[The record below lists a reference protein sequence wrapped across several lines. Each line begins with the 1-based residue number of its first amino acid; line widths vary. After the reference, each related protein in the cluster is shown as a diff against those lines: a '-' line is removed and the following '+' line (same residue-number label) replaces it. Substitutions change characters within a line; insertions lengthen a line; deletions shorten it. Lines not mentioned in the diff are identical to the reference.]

1 MKCCTRGSASSGTSR
16 RCRVTQEALRAGDRA
31 WSKVLMDWGAW
42 QREGLTQHENWWPA
56 LYADACRR
64 LGWTHDPRVA
74 SFDTSY
80 AEQRA
85 DLKSV
90 SHSG

>member
-1 MKCCTRGSASSGTSR
+1 MLHARIGKQWYVSAMPSQT
-16 RCRVTQEALRAGDRA
+16 EALRAGDRA
-31 WSKVLMDWGAW
+31 WSTVLMDYGAW
-42 QREGLTQHENWWPA
+42 QRDGLTQHENWWPA

-74 SFDTSY
+74 AFDTSY

-90 SHSG
+90 THSG